1 MDSGLILPPTSMMTS
16 SNSWRLPLHTS
27 TFPQGPHLTCYK
39 LVLGLLVR
47 DYAIVRQDGA
57 MNPGWKDDDD
67 DGGGSN
73 NEEEDGDDVH
83 APMDDGAS
91 AAVTNP
97 ISDRIPATVFAANH
111 LNESN
116 APTNGGFMRPKQ
128 RRKMALMFLKLVQ
141 GPDLSL
147 SDLVEELLRPE
158 HCASLAVLHRWRH
171 HLLAVLRQRVGG
183 LMELNMRLE
192 KLVFQEYSGHITLVM
207 RSSVLGV
214 FLRRLNVNFEA
225 LSFSDVSH
233 LFHNLD
239 HYINNG
245 MDSLGLIQSL
255 VGSYLQKNHKDS
267 SFIDESDV
275 GSHPQS
281 PRRIENNDLIHSRR
295 QAEFYI
301 AKQVELM
308 QNAECHADSTEEVA
322 RMADVILKSNPG
334 LSQVYFLKYLNSLR
348 NNEYSAALDSLVK
361 AFNVESA
368 TNGLFIP
375 GTGCLAYPEV
385 NPSIKPE
392 EANKGFR
399 YAALNLV
406 SLHSRFGHRESA
418 MSALREAIS
427 MAQSANDR
435 VCLQHALGWL
445 LRMEKNVGAAEGANV
460 ERERVVS
467 LEKTSTECAADLDL
481 SYLRGLGFQTS
492 ARGGAMSA
500 KSPNDVFDE
509 LTKSDMIACQTSD
522 VELLSTS
529 FSQKAAFWGMFG
541 RAKMCVAVSQL
552 LLNLDT
558 SDPARDGH
566 QFLTE
571 HVAVALANL
580 AKNLFLSGKSKA
592 VENILDLG
600 R

>member
-1 MDSGLILPPTSMMTS
+1 MDSGMILPMWAGGTMMTS
-16 SNSWRLPLHTS
+16 TNSWRLPLHTS
-27 TFPQGPHLTCYK
+27 AFPQGPHLTCYK

-47 DYAIVRQDGA
+47 DYAIVRQDGT
-57 MNPGWKDDDD
+57 MNAGWKDDEN
-67 DGGGSN
+67 DGN
-73 NEEEDGDDVH
+73 VDHEEEDGDDV
-83 APMDDGAS
+83 DEGGA
-91 AAVTNP
+91 AAATNP
-97 ISDRIPATVFAANH
+97 ISDRIPATVLAAKH
-111 LNESN
+111 LDVSN
-116 APTNGGFMRPKQ
+116 APSSQGLMRPKQ
-128 RRKMALMFLKLVQ
+128 RRKMALLFLKLVQ
-141 GPDLSL
+141 GPDLTL
-147 SDLVEELLRPE
+147 SDLVEELMRPE
-158 HCASLAVLHRWRH
+158 HCVALAVLHRWRH
-171 HLLAVLRQRVGG
+171 HLLAVIRKRVGG
-183 LMELNMRLE
+183 LIEANNRLH
-192 KLVFQEYSGHITLVM
+192 KLVEQQYAGHITVVM

-214 FLRRLNVNFEA
+214 FIRRINVNFDA

-239 HYINNG
+239 QYVNNG
-245 MDSLGLIQSL
+245 KDSLELIESL
-255 VGSYLQKNHKDS
+255 VQNYHGDRDPNLFDQSGA
-267 SFIDESDV
+267 E
-275 GSHPQS
+275 SHP
-281 PRRIENNDLIHSRR
+281 PPRIESNDLIHSRR

-301 AKQVELM
+301 AKQVELI
-308 QNAECHADSTEEVA
+308 QNAECHADSTEEVE
-322 RMADVILKSNPG
+322 RMAAVILKSNPG

-348 NNEYSAALDSLVK
+348 NNEYSAALDCLVK
-361 AFNVESA
+361 AFNVESVPGS
-368 TNGLFIP
+368 NGFIP
-375 GTGCLAYPEV
+375 GTGCLV
-385 NPSIKPE
+385 NPIEVTPTLKPE

-445 LRMEKNVGAAEGANV
+445 LRMEKSFGAAEETNV
-460 ERERVVS
+460 ERERTAS
-467 LEKTSTECAADLDL
+467 LEKTSTESADLDL

-492 ARGGAMSA
+492 ARSGAMSA
-500 KSPNDVFDE
+500 KSPNEVFDE

-541 RAKMCVAVSQL
+541 RSKMCVAVSQL

-558 SDPARDGH
+558 SDPKRDGH
-566 QFLTE
+566 PFLTE

-580 AKNLFLSGKSKA
+580 AKNIFLGGKSKA
-592 VENILDLG
+592 AESILDLG

>member
-1 MDSGLILPPTSMMTS
+1 MTS

-27 TFPQGPHLTCYK
+27 AFPQGPHLTCYK

-47 DYAIVRQDGA
+47 DYAIVRQDGT
-57 MNPGWKDDDD
+57 MNPGWKDSDNDGNVDGDEED
-67 DGGGSN
+67 DG
-73 NEEEDGDDVH
+73 DGDDVH
-83 APMDDGAS
+83 APMDEGAT
-91 AAVTNP
+91 AAAKNP
-97 ISDRIPATVFAANH
+97 ISDDIPATVLAANH
-111 LNESN
+111 LNVSN
-116 APTNGGFMRPKQ
+116 APSSQGLMRPKQ

-141 GPDLSL
+141 GPDLTL
-147 SDLVEELLRPE
+147 SDLVDELMRPE
-158 HCASLAVLHRWRH
+158 HCVSLAVLHRWRH
-171 HLLAVLRQRVGG
+171 HLLTVLRQRVGG
-183 LMELNMRLE
+183 LMELNHRIE
-192 KLVFQEYSGHITLVM
+192 KVVFQEYAGHITLVM

-214 FLRRLNVNFEA
+214 FIRRLNVNFEA

-233 LFHNLD
+233 LFHNLEQ
-239 HYINNG
+239 YINNG
-245 MDSLGLIQSL
+245 KDSLEFIETL
-255 VGSYLQKNHKDS
+255 VQTYLRQRDPS
-267 SFIDESDV
+267 CLEESGA
-275 GSHPQS
+275 GSHPPQ
-281 PRRIENNDLIHSRR
+281 RIESNDIIHSRR

-301 AKQVELM
+301 AKQVELI
-308 QNAECHADSTEEVA
+308 QNAECHADSAEEVE
-322 RMADVILKSNPG
+322 RMADEVLKSNPG

-361 AFNVESA
+361 AFNIEPVPGS
-368 TNGLFIP
+368 NGFIP
-375 GTGCLAYPEV
+375 GTGCLVNPEV
-385 NPSIKPE
+385 TMNPTLKPE

-445 LRMEKNVGAAEGANV
+445 LRMEDSVGVGAGEEANV
-460 ERERVVS
+460 ERGERAVS
-467 LEKTSTECAADLDL
+467 LEKTSTEGADLNL

-492 ARGGAMSA
+492 ARSGAMSA
-500 KSPNDVFDE
+500 KSPNEVFDE

-580 AKNLFLSGKSKA
+580 AKHVFLSGKSKA
-592 VENILDLG
+592 AESILDLG